1 MSQSLSSAIIE
12 GKQLQTISK
21 QINVAICQENLFI
34 KTGVLGTSLLTP
46 WVIWRLISVENDLV
60 WFFSDIETFSKELA
74 PRE

>member
-21 QINVAICQENLFI
+21 QISVAIYQENLFI
-34 KTGVLGTSLLTP
+34 KAGVLGTSLLTP
-46 WVIWRLISVENDLV
+46 WVIWRLISVENDSV

>member
-21 QINVAICQENLFI
+21 QISVAICQENLFI